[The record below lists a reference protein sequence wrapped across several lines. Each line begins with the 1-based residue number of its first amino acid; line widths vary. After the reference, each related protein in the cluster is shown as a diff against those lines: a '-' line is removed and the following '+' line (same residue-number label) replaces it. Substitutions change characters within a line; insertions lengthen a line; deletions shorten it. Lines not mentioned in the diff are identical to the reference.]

1 MAGPRRSMTTDPTR
15 SDAAIDAELG
25 SPASSAPPAADR
37 TAARTADLAA
47 RLDAVERTIT
57 DGDADF
63 SSLEDLAAV
72 ERRVSELE
80 SSVESLTERLDE
92 MDAATQAMRGY
103 LGGVRAVNED
113 VERRANAAL
122 AKAESLE
129 AELIDETASPVGSR
143 SADALATEAASH
155 VGRSDG
161 GDGGDSQRAEG
172 TSTATGPAP
181 ESRAALD
188 SRTSTDSR
196 APTDSRDDS
205 ADRGLAARLRD
216 AL

>member
-15 SDAAIDAELG
+15 SDAAVDTELG

-37 TAARTADLAA
+37 TADRTADLAA

-63 SSLEDLAAV
+63 SSLEDLAAI
-72 ERRVSELE
+72 ERRVTELE
-80 SSVESLTERLDE
+80 SAVESLTDRLDE

-129 AELIDETASPVGSR
+129 SELVDETASPAPSR
-143 SADALATEAASH
+143 STDALASEAASH
-155 VGRSDG
+155 AGRTTDG
-161 GDGGDSQRAEG
+161 GDGSGSQRAAETGLG
-172 TSTATGPAP
+172 TGTATPSP
-181 ESRAALD
+181 ESRAAPD
-188 SRTSTDSR
+188 SRG
-196 APTDSRDDS
+196 DS

>member
-1 MAGPRRSMTTDPTR
+1 MTTDPVHF
-15 SDAAIDAELG
+15 DADG
-25 SPASSAPPAADR
+25 DTDTGTPAARGPVAADH
-37 TAARTADLAA
+37 TADRTADLAA

-63 SSLEDLAAV
+63 SSLEDLASV

-80 SSVESLTERLDE
+80 SAVESLTERLDE
-92 MDAATQAMRGY
+92 VDAATQAMRGY

-129 AELIDETASPVGSR
+129 AELVDETASPAPPQ
-143 SADALATEAASH
+143 SADALASEAASLPQQTTGAYDDSPRRDETTETAVHAGRDSH
-155 VGRSDG
+155 VAR
-161 GDGGDSQRAEG
+161 
-172 TSTATGPAP
+172 
-181 ESRAALD
+181 
-188 SRTSTDSR
+188 DSR
-196 APTDSRDDS
+196 AGDSRNDATGSRADS

>member
-1 MAGPRRSMTTDPTR
+1 MTTDPTR
-15 SDAAIDAELG
+15 RDAAADAELA
-25 SPASSAPPAADR
+25 SPASSAPPAAD
-37 TAARTADLAA
+37 RTADLAA

-72 ERRVSELE
+72 ERRVADLE
-80 SSVESLTERLDE
+80 SAVESLTERLDE

-129 AELIDETASPVGSR
+129 SELVDETASPAADR
-143 SADALATEAASH
+143 TADALATDAATSPAGQADGAYDDSPRRDETAGTAVRAGRDSH
-155 VGRSDG
+155 V
-161 GDGGDSQRAEG
+161 
-172 TSTATGPAP
+172 AP
-181 ESRAALD
+181 
-188 SRTSTDSR
+188 DSR
-196 APTDSRDDS
+196 AGDSRNDTSGSRDDPT
-205 ADRGLAARLRD
+205 DRGLAARLRD

>member
-1 MAGPRRSMTTDPTR
+1 MTADPVHFDADGDADAGT
-15 SDAAIDAELG
+15 
-25 SPASSAPPAADR
+25 PASRGPVAADH
-37 TAARTADLAA
+37 TADRTADLAA

-63 SSLEDLAAV
+63 SSLEDLASV

-80 SSVESLTERLDE
+80 SAVESLTERLDE
-92 MDAATQAMRGY
+92 VDAATQAVRGY

-129 AELIDETASPVGSR
+129 ADLVDETASPAPSQ
-143 SADALATEAASH
+143 SADTLAAEAASH
-155 VGRSDG
+155 AERPADGRG
-161 GDGGDSQRAEG
+161 GTPRREPSTRA
-172 TSTATGPAP
+172 
-181 ESRAALD
+181 
-188 SRTSTDSR
+188 TDSR
-196 APTDSRDDS
+196 AADSRAADS

>member
-1 MAGPRRSMTTDPTR
+1 MTPDPTH
-15 SDAAIDAELG
+15 SDAVADATLG
-25 SPASSAPPAADR
+25 SSASSAPPAADR
-37 TAARTADLAA
+37 TTDHTADRTADLAA

-80 SSVESLTERLDE
+80 SAVESLTERLDE

-129 AELIDETASPVGSR
+129 SELVDETASPAGSR

-172 TSTATGPAP
+172 TGTATGPAP

-205 ADRGLAARLRD
+205 TDRGLAARLRD

>member
-1 MAGPRRSMTTDPTR
+1 MTTDPVRLGGTA
-15 SDAAIDAELG
+15 DADADARA
-25 SPASSAPPAADR
+25 PASRDPVAADR
-37 TAARTADLAA
+37 TADRTADLAA
-47 RLDAVERTIT
+47 RLAAVERTIT

-129 AELIDETASPVGSR
+129 AELVDETASPAPPQ
-143 SADALATEAASH
+143 SADALASEAASPAGQAAGAYDDSPRREETTVTAVRAGRDSH
-155 VGRSDG
+155 V
-161 GDGGDSQRAEG
+161 
-172 TSTATGPAP
+172 AP
-181 ESRAALD
+181 
-188 SRTSTDSR
+188 DSR
-196 APTDSRDDS
+196 AGDSRNDATDSRDDS

>member
-1 MAGPRRSMTTDPTR
+1 MTADSVHFDADGDTDT
-15 SDAAIDAELG
+15 G
-25 SPASSAPPAADR
+25 TPASREPVAVDHTSD
-37 TAARTADLAA
+37 RTADLAA

-63 SSLEDLAAV
+63 SSLEDLASV

-80 SSVESLTERLDE
+80 SAVGSLTERLDE

-129 AELIDETASPVGSR
+129 ADLVDETASPAPSQ
-143 SADALATEAASH
+143 SADTLAAEAASH
-155 VGRSDG
+155 AERPADGRG
-161 GDGGDSQRAEG
+161 G
-172 TSTATGPAP
+172 TSRRKSGT
-181 ESRAALD
+181 RA
-188 SRTSTDSR
+188 TDSR
-196 APTDSRDDS
+196 NDA
-205 ADRGLAARLRD
+205 AGRGLAARLRD

>member
-1 MAGPRRSMTTDPTR
+1 MTTDPVHF
-15 SDAAIDAELG
+15 DANGDTDTG
-25 SPASSAPPAADR
+25 TPASRGPVAADH
-37 TAARTADLAA
+37 TADRTADLAA
-47 RLDAVERTIT
+47 RLDAVERTLT

-129 AELIDETASPVGSR
+129 AELVDETASPTPSW
-143 SADALATEAASH
+143 SANALAAEAASH
-155 VGRSDG
+155 AERPTEGRGGTPRRESDIH
-161 GDGGDSQRAEG
+161 
-172 TSTATGPAP
+172 
-181 ESRAALD
+181 AA
-188 SRTSTDSR
+188 
-196 APTDSRDDS
+196 DSRDDS

>member
-1 MAGPRRSMTTDPTR
+1 MTTDPVHF
-15 SDAAIDAELG
+15 DANGDTDTG
-25 SPASSAPPAADR
+25 TPASRGPVAADH
-37 TAARTADLAA
+37 TADRTADLAA
-47 RLDAVERTIT
+47 RLDAVERTLT

-129 AELIDETASPVGSR
+129 AELVDETASPTPTR
-143 SADALATEAASH
+143 KQPADGLAAEAASH
-155 VGRSDG
+155 AERPAIDSCADG
-161 GDGGDSQRAEG
+161 
-172 TSTATGPAP
+172 
-181 ESRAALD
+181 
-188 SRTSTDSR
+188 
-196 APTDSRDDS
+196 TDSRDD
-205 ADRGLAARLRD
+205 ATERGLAARLRD

>member
-1 MAGPRRSMTTDPTR
+1 MTTDPTR
-15 SDAAIDAELG
+15 PDAAADAELA
-25 SPASSAPPAADR
+25 SPASSAPPATD
-37 TAARTADLAA
+37 RTADLAA

-72 ERRVSELE
+72 ERRVADLE
-80 SSVESLTERLDE
+80 SAVESLTERLDE

-129 AELIDETASPVGSR
+129 SELVDETASPAADR
-143 SADALATEAASH
+143 TADALATDATTSPAA
-155 VGRSDG
+155 RSAD
-161 GDGGDSQRAEG
+161 GDGGDSRRAEG
-172 TSTATGPAP
+172 TGTTARVAP
-181 ESRAALD
+181 DSGVADSRPTDSCAAD
-188 SRTSTDSR
+188 SRT
-196 APTDSRDDS
+196 ADSRDDPT
-205 ADRGLAARLRD
+205 DRGLAARLRD